1 MCDQL
6 LEALALRPARAVP
19 ASAGR
24 ARAPSP
30 IIFFTFVFEHGTEHT
45 LSLTR
50 ATTVDTRPTQ
60 PHQPAAAIY
69 KQADS
74 WVGVS
79 NPQPYVRCTNT
90 CSHNARKQGKARG
103 GPGAPRTGRSSR
115 LAGVVALAS
124 RPACHP
130 RHPTPARVTTA
141 SLTGARRACRACP
154 ARLARRPARRPARC
168 PAHRQ
173 AYYRPPSA
181 A

>member
-24 ARAPSP
+24 AR
-30 IIFFTFVFEHGTEHT
+30 IHHHQLFFSHLFSNGTEHT

-130 RHPTPARVTTA
+130 RHPSQARVTTA
-141 SLTGARRACRACP
+141 NDRVTGARRACRA
-154 ARLARRPARRPARC
+154 RRPARRPT
-168 PAHRQ
+168 HRQ